1 MKYDAAAPLLNQ
13 TPKTAI
19 LCFSWNYVQLLLAL
33 KMFCFSFK
41 SLKRKVLV
49 MSVSTCLP
57 VDCGGSDQQP
67 DWIHWFSVF
76 VGKTEFVFKG

>member
-1 MKYDAAAPLLNQ
+1 
-13 TPKTAI
+13 
-19 LCFSWNYVQLLLAL
+19 
-33 KMFCFSFK
+33 
-41 SLKRKVLV
+41 